1 MSVVYTGNQPEMMER
16 FLLEEIESVMSS
28 GVVLVEDVKF
38 VEYVGDRQVV
48 IEPRGSSDSSSSTGS
63 MLAFIGIAVGV
74 AVISFVV
81 VSLFVGLGV
90 RRKRRRIGKLTVV
103 EGVPRDLQIADTT
116 STESDGYRSPE
127 AMAAAVAAANASCHS
142 SATTV
147 SSSSSQQQPTV
158 STSPK
163 QVEHDGIMFEKP
175 IAPGAAAAASNSV
188 YLASTRQRRRKKG
201 AGKKKR
207 KSLRERVSV
216 TPGVEPIPEGEF
228 ESFERDDWSEESDD
242 EDDNDDDDSPTDQ
255 IPMPP
260 NFSSPRG
267 RGASELD
274 NVLARAPSP
283 PSPGKARTPSSHKS
297 QSIFP
302 PFRGNSE
309 LDRVL
314 TRAVD
319 GQWTSFESPTTP
331 SYIVTRQHPQL
342 PNTSPQSPH
351 IFFPEDSDSSP
362 EEEERDMPAP
372 WI

>member
-1 MSVVYTGNQPEMMER
+1 MSVVYTGNEPALMQR

-38 VEYVGDRQVV
+38 VEYVGDRQAV
-48 IEPRGSSDSSSSTGS
+48 IEPRGSSSSSTSTGS
-63 MLAFIGIAVGV
+63 MFAFIGIAVGV
-74 AVISFVV
+74 AVVAFVV

-90 RRKRRRIGKLTVV
+90 RRKRRRIGKLTV
-103 EGVPRDLQIADTT
+103 GVQQRDLQIADTT
-116 STESDGYRSPE
+116 SSESDGYRSPE
-127 AMAAAVAAANASCHS
+127 AMAAAVAAANASCQS
-142 SATTV
+142 STTTV

-175 IAPGAAAAASNSV
+175 IAPGSAAAASNSV
-188 YLASTRQRRRKKG
+188 YLASTRQRKRKKG

-207 KSLRERVSV
+207 KSLRERVSM

-228 ESFERDDWSEESDD
+228 ESFERDEWSEESDD
-242 EDDNDDDDSPTDQ
+242 DDDDDDSPTNQ
-255 IPMPP
+255 IPIPP
-260 NFSSPRG
+260 TFSSPRG
-267 RGASELD
+267 QGASELD
-274 NVLARAPSP
+274 KVLTRAPSP
-283 PSPGKARTPSSHKS
+283 PTPPGACPRTPSSHKPHPK
-297 QSIFP
+297 FP
-302 PFRGNSE
+302 SFRGNSE

-314 TRAVD
+314 TQAVD

-362 EEEERDMPAP
+362 EAEERKMPAP